1 MSEGER
7 GRIRLRDVLR
17 IDIPKLHAGF
27 TGGSSET
34 TPGARALMGALR
46 EPRDHRQMM
55 RVLYCLPLPLLWR
68 SRPGDGSHSA
78 VIHKAFLRAL
88 WNDRDFG
95 GRVRLLARLL
105 LWPPIVFGT
114 MTWMTALNGRAV
126 RRRTGKG
133 HWRQGWEQVAVA
145 ARHAILPPWYYLF
158 ELFDDVRLRRAGE
171 YLTRDE
177 TKGGL
182 YRILGTRDSKRILQ
196 NKVPFADHCHAHG
209 VNTPDYLEAVQ
220 GSVRHP
226 DGRAAE
232 ALPKSDLFAK
242 PNRGRGG
249 RGAEKWHY
257 DGAGWSQSGETTLD
271 EAALLAHF
279 SALSRAEPY
288 LVQPRLTPHAD
299 LADLSGDVLTTVRMV
314 TIVNEAGRS
323 EATHAVFRMPNGPD
337 ARVDNFHAGGLAA
350 RVDIETGELGPGSDM
365 GLRPNAAWHASHP
378 YTGAPLEGRK
388 MPFWKE
394 TIALARRAHDSL
406 ADWTVIGWDIA
417 ICADGPVIVE
427 GNCGPDLDIIQR
439 ADREPMGESR
449 FGELLA
455 HHLARWERLHG
466 DEKPVYAQPRDARD
480 PEAPPA

>member
-1 MSEGER
+1 MSEER
-7 GRIRLRDVLR
+7 RSRIGLRDVLR

-27 TGGSSET
+27 TGGGREAT
-34 TPGARALMGALR
+34 RGARVLMDALR
-46 EPRDHRQMM
+46 EPHNHRQMM
-55 RVLYCLPLPLLWR
+55 RVLYCVPLPLLWR
-68 SRPGDGSHSA
+68 RRPGDGSHSA

-88 WNDRDFG
+88 WNDRDTA
-95 GRVRLLARLL
+95 GRAILLARLL
-105 LWPPIVFGT
+105 LLWAPIVFAT
-114 MTWMTALNGRAV
+114 AFWMTALNGRAV

-133 HWRQGWEQVAVA
+133 HLRQAWEQVSVA

-158 ELFDDVRLRRAGE
+158 ELFEDAHLRRAGE

-177 TKGGL
+177 TKGGI
-182 YRILGTRDSKRILQ
+182 YRILGTRDSKRTLQ

-209 VNTPDYLEAVQ
+209 VRTPAYLEAREGRVF
-220 GSVRHP
+220 HP
-226 DGRAAE
+226 GGEPAE

-249 RGAEKWHY
+249 RGAEKWHF
-257 DGAGWSQSGETTLD
+257 DGTRWAQPGEAPLD

-279 SALSRAEPY
+279 AELSRAEPY
-288 LVQPRLTPHAD
+288 LIQPRLTAHTD

-314 TIVNEAGRS
+314 TIVNEIGRC

-365 GLRPNAAWHASHP
+365 GLRPNAAWHSSHP

-388 MPFWKE
+388 IPFWKE
-394 TIALARRAHDSL
+394 TLALARQAHDSL
-406 ADWTVIGWDIA
+406 SDWTVIGWDIA
-417 ICADGPVIVE
+417 ICDDGPVIVE

-455 HHLARWERLHG
+455 FHLARWERLHG
-466 DEKPVYAQPRDARD
+466 DAKPVYAQPRSAAPDA
-480 PEAPPA
+480 